1 MGKQEAWKASGILLS
16 FLQAFYLQLPIKQE
30 FNAEAGI
37 VFALRLSISY
47 FYIYKSLTLKKFL
60 KILWRSLLVI
70 FLLLLAVFIFIETP
84 AGQNWLAKKVTK
96 KFSRELKTKISFR
109 HISFSLFN
117 KLNLEDFLLEDQQRD
132 TLLFAGNLQVR
143 ITDWFFFKDTV
154 DLKYIGLE
162 NAIANLKRTDSVW
175 NYQFIADY
183 FAPSSSSASS
193 SKKSGI
199 AFNLKKLNLK
209 NVVFVQKDEWLGQD
223 MTAAIREMQMDAN
236 EISVGKK
243 NVDIASLNLVQPLFS
258 ISNYPAK
265 RNSVHKKDTV
275 TLNSSAEIDS
285 LLKWNPDGWKINIA
299 SLEINNGSF
308 KNGKQGGKSEP
319 DYFDPQNIDF
329 ANINGQFHN
338 LRLNNDTFSARMTLS
353 AKEKSG
359 FVVKSMKSDVKIHPQ
374 GMFFNDLD
382 LRTNNSIVRK
392 NFSMSYDDMD
402 DLSDFITKVKM
413 EADFNDSQISSD
425 DIAYFAPELRSW
437 KKNINLTGK
446 VSGTVSD
453 MSGRGLI
460 INAGNSTYVNGDV
473 VLSGLPDINQT
484 FIDFKSN
491 DTRTNYADVIR
502 FVPAAK
508 EITEPDLASLGNIH
522 FKGSFTGF
530 IHDFVTFGVINTN
543 LGTIKSDLNMKLP
556 HGKEPIY
563 SGNIA
568 TSRFQLGRFIH
579 NSELGLISFSGV
591 VRGHGFSVNTLSADL
606 KANIGEVEFNGY
618 RYHNIVTNGKLEKR
632 LFNGFFSIN
641 DSSLQATLNGLVN
654 INGPQSKFDFVAD
667 VQNVNLQAL
676 NFTKDR
682 VSFNG
687 NFNLNFTGNN
697 IDNFL
702 GAARITEANLIRN
715 DQRLTFDSLILH
727 SDYVNGIRT
736 LSANSNEFD
745 GSITGD
751 FHIADLPNAIQL
763 FLNKYYPS
771 YIQPPSH
778 AISHQ
783 NFKFSLV
790 TRQVDDLVQML
801 DKNLKGFNE
810 SKIEGSLDLAEN
822 KLELTAVVPQFKYGN
837 LGFSN
842 TDIQATGSLS
852 QLGLNGSIQN
862 IAVND
867 SLSLPNTSFRVVA
880 ENDSSQI
887 KISTASTQAVSK
899 ANLNASVITYN
910 DGVKINF
917 DTSSFVLN
925 TKTWTIDRGGE
936 LSFRSNTTA
945 SGEVVL
951 HESNQ
956 EIKLKTVPSDEGSWN
971 DLLIDLANVNIGD
984 ISPYFLP
991 KDRMEG
997 LLSGTAKIENPGTK
1011 MMATGDFKTQ
1021 FFRYNGDSI
1030 GELNISK
1037 ISYDN
1042 QKDGNLRFI
1051 VTNPDTAHRVNVSA
1065 NIYLAGD
1072 HNDNLI
1078 AVETKE
1084 YPLNFLESFLGTLFS
1099 DMQGYATG
1107 RLDLKGNLNAL
1118 DYVGKAH
1125 LHDAGL
1131 KLKFTQVFYKI
1142 EDTDIELQE
1151 HELDLGNIKLIDTL
1165 TNGTATLSGTIYHD
1179 SWKNLNFDLD
1189 ARIDSKPMTLL
1200 NTTAADNSSFYG
1212 HAVGT
1217 GSMILVGPDH
1227 DLYMT
1232 VNAKSS
1238 ETDSSHIIIPP
1249 TKSKASELAEF
1260 LVERTH
1266 GYTISDSQ
1274 AVASNNK
1281 ITFDIELTDDP
1292 HTTIEVILDETTG
1305 DVVKGRGRGT
1315 LNIHSATD
1323 EPLALNGNFDIEDGS
1338 YLFTFQS
1345 FFKRPFELRKGS
1357 DNFIRWNGD
1366 PNDATIHF
1374 DAQYTAENVS
1384 FAPLASSISGY
1395 EGRAQTTREDV
1406 NVIVTMSGRLLQP
1419 KFDFKLDFPSSSITI
1434 SDPVLAQ
1441 NLTQIENNP
1450 IELNKQVTY
1459 LIVFNSFA
1467 PVGTPGNTG
1476 TATAATASGGLS
1488 SAFNELAYN
1497 TISSL
1502 LFNELNKQFS
1512 NILAQ
1517 IFKDDKLKVSLSG
1530 SVYNRNFVTSNN
1542 GNNFNI
1548 NTGNVNLTVSR
1559 ALFNNRFVITAGS
1572 TLDIPFQTTVEQ
1584 KFQFLP
1590 DVTTEWLINEK
1601 GSIRATF
1608 FYRQNLDFLTGNTS
1622 TSTSTITKRIGGGLG
1637 YRKEVDHI
1645 GDLFRGNKKQKKQ
1658 NQSQAPAVQSTPI
1671 QQPQNPK
1678 GSN

>member
-1 MGKQEAWKASGILLS
+1 MLVILL
-16 FLQAFYLQLPIKQE
+16 LI
-30 FNAEAGI
+30 
-37 VFALRLSISY
+37 
-47 FYIYKSLTLKKFL
+47 LT
-60 KILWRSLLVI
+60 
-70 FLLLLAVFIFIETP
+70 AFIFIETP
-84 AGQNWLAKKVTK
+84 AGQNWLAKRITK
-96 KFSRELKTKISFR
+96 KFSRELKTKISFK

-117 KLNLEDFLLEDQQRD
+117 KLNLEGFLLEDQHRD

-143 ITDWFFFKDTV
+143 ITDWFFFKDTTE
-154 DLKYIGLE
+154 LKYVGLE
-162 NAIANLKRTDSVW
+162 NGIVNLKRTDSIW

-183 FAPSSSSASS
+183 FTPSSSASS
-193 SKKSGI
+193 TPSKKSGI
-199 AFNLKKLNLK
+199 TFNLKKLRLK
-209 NVVFVQKDEWLGQD
+209 NVVFLQKDEWSGQD
-223 MTAAIREMQMDAN
+223 MTAALGDMQMDAN
-236 EISVGKK
+236 EISLDKK
-243 NVDIASLNLVQPLFS
+243 NIDIASLNLVQPLFS
-258 ISNYPAK
+258 IYNYPAK
-265 RNSVHKKDTV
+265 RNSTEKKDTV
-275 TLNSSAEIDS
+275 GIDPPSAIDS
-285 LLKWNPDGWKINIA
+285 LLKWNPDGWKMNIA
-299 SLEINNGSF
+299 SLQINNGSF
-308 KNGKQGGKSEP
+308 KNGKRDVKSDP
-319 DYFDPQNIDF
+319 GYFDPQNVDIT
-329 ANINGQFHN
+329 NINGQFHN
-338 LRLNNDTFSARMTLS
+338 LRLEKDTFSTKLVLN
-353 AKEKSG
+353 AKERSG
-359 FVVKSMKSDVKIHPQ
+359 FILKSMKSDVKIDPQ

-392 NFSMSYDDMD
+392 SFSMSYDDMN
-402 DLSDFITKVKM
+402 DLSDFLTKVKM
-413 EADFNDSQISSD
+413 EADLDDSQINSD
-425 DIAYFAPELRSW
+425 DIAYFAPELKSW
-437 KKNINLTGK
+437 RKNITVTGQI
-446 VSGTVSD
+446 SGTVSD
-453 MSGRGLI
+453 ISGRGLI
-460 INAGNSTYVNGDV
+460 INAGNSTYLNGDV
-473 VLSGLPDINQT
+473 VLSGLPDIDQT

-491 DTRTNYADVIR
+491 DTKTNYADVVR

-508 EITEPDLASLGNIH
+508 NITEPDLASLGNIH
-522 FKGSFTGF
+522 FRGSFTGF

-568 TSRFQLGRFIH
+568 TSNFQLGKFLH
-579 NSELGLISFSGV
+579 TSEVGLISFSGV
-591 VRGHGFSVNTLSADL
+591 VRGHGFSVNKLSADL
-606 KANIGEVEFNGY
+606 KANIGELEFNGY
-618 RYHNIVTNGKLEKR
+618 RYHNIVTNGKLEKQ
-632 LFNGFFSIN
+632 LFNGFFSIK
-641 DSSLQATLNGLVN
+641 DSNLQATLNGLVN
-654 INGPQSKFDFVAD
+654 INGPQSQFNFVAD
-667 VQNVNLQAL
+667 VQKANLQAL
-676 NFTKDR
+676 NFIKDK
-682 VSFNG
+682 VVFG
-687 NFNLNFTGNN
+687 GIFNLNFTGNN
-697 IDNFL
+697 ADNFL
-702 GAARITEANLIRN
+702 GTARITQADLVRN

-736 LSANSNEFD
+736 LSVTSNEFD
-745 GSITGD
+745 GNITGD

-783 NFKFSLV
+783 NFKFNLV
-790 TRQVDDLVQML
+790 TRHVDDLVQMF
-801 DKNLKGFNE
+801 DKNLRGFND
-810 SKIEGSLDLAEN
+810 SKVEGSLDLAEN
-822 KLELTAVVPQFKYGN
+822 QLELIALVPQFKYGN

-842 TDIQATGSLS
+842 TDIHGKGSLS
-852 QLGLNGSIQN
+852 RLSLTGSVQN

-867 SLSLPNTSFRVVA
+867 SLSLPNTSFSVLA

-899 ANLNASVITYN
+899 ADLKATVITYN

-925 TKTWTIDRGGE
+925 TKTWTIDKGGA
-936 LSFRSNTTA
+936 LSFRSNSTA

-951 HESNQ
+951 HEGNQ
-956 EIKLKTVPSDEGSWN
+956 QIKLQTVPSDEGNWN

-984 ISPYFLP
+984 ISPYFVP
-991 KDRMEG
+991 KDRLEG
-997 LLSGTAKIENPGTK
+997 LISGSGKIENPGAK
-1011 MMATGDFKTQ
+1011 MTATGDFKTQ

-1030 GELNISK
+1030 GELNI
-1037 ISYDN
+1037 N
-1042 QKDGNLRFI
+1042 QINYNNQADGNLKFI
-1051 VTNPDTAHRVNVSA
+1051 VTNPDPVHRVNASA

-1078 AVETKE
+1078 SVETKE
-1084 YPLNFLESFLGTLFS
+1084 YQLKFLESFLGSLFS

-1107 RLDLKGNLNAL
+1107 KLDIKGNLNDL

-1142 EDTDIELQE
+1142 KDTDIELKE
-1151 HELDLGNIKLIDTL
+1151 HELDLGSIKLLDTL

-1179 SWKNLNFDLD
+1179 SWKNMNFDLD

-1217 GSMILVGPDH
+1217 GSMILVGSDN

-1232 VNAKSS
+1232 VAAKSS
-1238 ETDSSHIIIPP
+1238 ETDSSHIVIPP

-1260 LVERTH
+1260 MIERTH

-1274 AVASNNK
+1274 IVASNRK
-1281 ITFDIELTDDP
+1281 MTFDIDLTADP

-1305 DVVKGRGRGT
+1305 DVVTGRGRGS

-1323 EPLALNGNFDIEDGS
+1323 EPLTLNGNFDIEDGS

-1395 EGRAQTTREDV
+1395 EGRAQTTRENV

-1459 LIVFNSFA
+1459 LIVFNSFS
-1467 PVGTPGNTG
+1467 PLGTPGNTTSA
-1476 TATAATASGGLS
+1476 TATTSSGGIP
-1488 SAFNELAYN
+1488 SAINELAYN

-1512 NILAQ
+1512 NVLAQ

-1530 SVYNRNFVTSNN
+1530 SVYNRNLVTSTSSND
-1542 GNNFNI
+1542 FQI

-1559 ALFNNRFVITAGS
+1559 AVFNNRLVITAGS
-1572 TLDIPFQTTVEQ
+1572 TLDIPFTNQSTISQT
-1584 KFQFLP
+1584 FRFLP
-1590 DVTTEWLINEK
+1590 DVTAEWLINDK
-1601 GSIRATF
+1601 GTIRATF
-1608 FYRQNLDFLTGNTS
+1608 FYRQNLDFITGNTN
-1622 TSTSTITKRIGGGLG
+1622 TSTSTITTRIGGGFG

-1645 GDLFRGNKKQKKQ
+1645 GDLFRGKKKQKKQ
-1658 NQSQAPAVQSTPI
+1658 NTNTQPSAESTPI
-1671 QQPQNPK
+1671 QQPQNSK